1 MHIACSVKDTAFE
14 VDSIACSS
22 LPMAASFK
30 LFYPLCFDH
39 GTESLISLSLNLLLY
54 TLMEKA
60 FVLLFGQACA
70 ALWQLMTRGW
80 AS

>member
-1 MHIACSVKDTAFE
+1 MRVKDTAFK
-14 VDSIACSS
+14 VDSMACSS
-22 LPMAASFK
+22 LPVAACCE
-30 LFYPLCFDH
+30 LFEPLCFDR

-54 TLMEKA
+54 TLVEKT

-70 ALWQLMTRGW
+70 ALWQPMTRGW